1 MDLIKLAYGGR
12 KPFNDKRYGSFR
24 EWQPGDEHLVSPM
37 AAKKLLKF
45 AEFKAVPTKAVK
57 PAPATKGEEQKDLQ
71 QNAQAQQEEA
81 ERAAVIALVHAQEQ
95 AQQQEHQAKEE
106 MLLAISNW
114 DKDQLKEYAAKYDVN
129 INKTSALQ
137 SIREEVAGLVE
148 QFGVR

>member
-45 AEFKAVPTKAVK
+45 AEFKAAK
-57 PAPATKGEEQKDLQ
+57 PAPATKGEEQKAQ
-71 QNAQAQQEEA
+71 QQDAQAQQEEA
-81 ERAAVIALVHAQEQ
+81 ERAAVIAQVHAQEQ
-95 AQQQEHQAKEE
+95 AQHQEHQAKEE

-129 INKTSALQ
+129 INKTRALQ